1 MTPQTASGLDADRI
15 RAYAEAI
22 VRDYVDA
29 RPGDTILID
38 CEPAHRELAE
48 AVAAAAY
55 RLGVAL
61 VDVAYQ
67 DRRVQAARIR
77 EADDAA
83 LGVVAPWHR
92 SRLRNALKETTAIV
106 RIVGDEE
113 PGVLAGL
120 DPARMSRDF
129 QTRARTLS
137 WFSRAI
143 VGNRV
148 RWTIV
153 AWPTSEWAARVYPG
167 LGTPAAVLRLGEDIL
182 SFARLGADDGDD
194 AWRTHC
200 RHLQDRARLL
210 TDRGF
215 ARLEFRGPGTEL
227 DVTLFDDTVWLGG
240 GDDTATGRPISPNV
254 PTEEVFT
261 SPNPARTTGSFRCT
275 TPLSFNGRV
284 IEGIAGRFARGRL
297 VEITADDA
305 DDRAILEQTFS
316 TDRGA
321 GRLGEVA
328 LVDGTSRIG
337 RAGRI
342 YGETLLDENAAAHI
356 ALGNGFAGT
365 RAGGGA
371 VNRSVV
377 HLDVMIGSDAVEV
390 TGAADDGS
398 RTAILAGGD
407 WLLAD

>member
-1 MTPQTASGLDADRI
+1 MSPGTASGLSADRI
-15 RAYAEAI
+15 RSYAEAI
-22 VRDYVDA
+22 VRDYVDT

-48 AVAAAAY
+48 AIAAAGY
-55 RLGVAL
+55 RIGADL

-67 DRRVQAARIR
+67 DRRIQAARIR
-77 EADDAA
+77 EGKDDA
-83 LGVVAPWHR
+83 LGLVAPWHR
-92 SRLRNALKETTAIV
+92 ARLRASLAETTAIV

-113 PGVLAGL
+113 PGVLADL
-120 DPARMSRDF
+120 DPARVSQDF

-153 AWPTSEWAARVYPG
+153 AWPTPAWAVAVYPD
-167 LGTPAAVLRLGEDIL
+167 LDATDAVRRLGEDLL
-182 SFARLGADDGDD
+182 SFSRQGPEDSAD
-194 AWRTHC
+194 AWRVHC
-200 RHLQDRARLL
+200 QMLQARARLL
-210 TDRGF
+210 SDRGF

-240 GDDTATGRPISPNV
+240 GDTTVTGRPISPNV

-261 SPNPARTTGSFRCT
+261 SPNPARTQGTFRCT

-284 IEGIAGRFARGRL
+284 IGGIAGRFSRGRL
-297 VEITADDA
+297 VEIAADDPG
-305 DDRAILEQTFS
+305 DQAILEQTFS
-316 TDRGA
+316 TDPGA

-328 LVDGTSRIG
+328 LVDRTSRIG
-337 RAGRI
+337 QAGRI

-356 ALGNGFAGT
+356 ALGNGFSGT
-365 RAGGGA
+365 RSGGGRL
-371 VNRSVV
+371 NRSVV
-377 HLDVMIGSDAVEV
+377 HLDVMIGSDDVEV
-390 TGAADDGS
+390 TGIGGDGS
-398 RTAILAGGD
+398 RTPILVGGEWRLVD
-407 WLLAD
+407 

>member
-1 MTPQTASGLDADRI
+1 MPPVTPSGLATDRI
-15 RAYAEAI
+15 RSYAEAI
-22 VRDYVDA
+22 VRDYVDT
-29 RPGDTILID
+29 RPGDTILVD

-48 AVAAAAY
+48 AIATAAY
-55 RLGVAL
+55 RQGAEL

-67 DRRVQAARIR
+67 DRRIQAARIR
-77 EADDAA
+77 EADDDA

-92 SRLRNALKETTAIV
+92 SRLRSSLKETTAIV

-120 DPARMSRDF
+120 DPVRLSHDF

-153 AWPTSEWAARVYPG
+153 AWPTAEWAAAVYPD
-167 LGTPAAVLRLGEDIL
+167 TDAADAVRRLGEDL
-182 SFARLGADDGDD
+182 LWFSRQGPDDPDD

-200 RHLQDRARLL
+200 RMLQERARLL
-210 TDRGF
+210 SDRRF
-215 ARLEFRGPGTEL
+215 ARLEFRGPGTDL
-227 DVTLFDDTVWLGG
+227 DVALFDDTMWLGG
-240 GDDTATGRPISPNV
+240 GDTTVTGRPISPNV

-261 SPNPARTTGSFRCT
+261 SPNPARTQGTFRCT

-284 IEGIAGRFARGRL
+284 IDGIAGRFSRGRL
-297 VEITADDA
+297 AEITADDP
-305 DDRAILEQTFS
+305 DDQAILEQTFS

-328 LVDGTSRIG
+328 LVDRTSRIG

-342 YGETLLDENAAAHI
+342 YGETLLDENAASHI
-356 ALGNGFAGT
+356 ALGNGFTGT
-365 RAGGGA
+365 RAGGGRL
-371 VNRSVV
+371 NRSVV
-377 HLDVMIGSDAVEV
+377 HLDVMIGSDDVAV
-390 TGAADDGS
+390 TGVGDDGS
-398 RTAILAGGD
+398 RTPILVGGEWRLVD
-407 WLLAD
+407 